1 MSAVLVE
8 YNRLYTNERKQQ
20 EGESSWWNNFGT
32 FIGNMFVGDEEKRK
46 FLKYYSSN
54 YRRHLKET
62 FSFQGRSSTVNSP
75 SKLSNFYVRKTC

>member
-20 EGESSWWNNFGT
+20 EGESWWNNFGT

-46 FLKYYSSN
+46 FLKYFVFLLP
-54 YRRHLKET
+54 RLT
-62 FSFQGRSSTVNSP
+62 PVA
-75 SKLSNFYVRKTC
+75 

>member
-8 YNRLYTNERKQQ
+8 YNRSYINERRQQ

-46 FLKYYSSN
+46 YLK
-54 YRRHLKET
+54 
-62 FSFQGRSSTVNSP
+62 
-75 SKLSNFYVRKTC
+75 